1 MKITREELQEYV
13 EEQLKETNQ
22 KFNQELFDK
31 LMDEVDNECHP
42 SEEID
47 AEIFIWYSDYVY
59 ENCEHEDYEIEEE
72 EDYNGRNC
80 QYAACPHC
88 GRTGSV
94 WTNMTSEGPE
104 QEIDWK

>member
-1 MKITREELQEYV
+1 MKITREELQQYV

-47 AEIFIWYSDYVY
+47 AEIFNWYNDYVY
-59 ENCEHEDYEIEEE
+59 DNCEHEDYEIEEE
-72 EDYNGRNC
+72 EDYEGRC
-80 QYAACPHC
+80 CAYAICHYC
-88 GRTGSV
+88 GRTGTV
-94 WTNMTSEGPE
+94 WTEMTSEGPE
-104 QEIDWK
+104 QEVDWE